1 MSEAPRHRREL
12 GFSIVELMVASTI
25 SVIMFTVIIQIFS
38 NSKEAY
44 RIQEG
49 ASVLNENARYAVS
62 HLQYYLRLADHWGGV
77 ESDEV
82 NVDVGVP
89 GLAINCT
96 GSAVVSSVGFR
107 GYDGGAARPLNCIN
121 ASNYEPNTDAFFIR
135 YGAPHA
141 DTVILGDTD
150 VPPLSGA
157 PSIPDAS
164 SGEGPVDITYMLGAN
179 GDGLWVR
186 TRLGY
191 RAFIV
196 EGVDVGSLPS
206 DMEPAS
212 DPLSITNYRYQSML
226 YFIRS
231 CSNPGFSGTSVN
243 CDANDDS
250 VPTLVRMTLNPDFSF
265 TEQDVVAG
273 VENMQLRYGL
283 DTDADMVA
291 DTYVT
296 AATVNASNA
305 WNAVIAVR
313 VSVIIANLE
322 RDNTIDDTTTYF
334 LQDYNYTPPNEA
346 RNFRRTQYDFTVQIR
361 NMNRA

>member
-1 MSEAPRHRREL
+1 MSKAPRRRREL

-25 SVIMFTVIIQIFS
+25 SVIMFTVIIQLFS
-38 NSKEAY
+38 NNKEAY

-62 HLQYYLRLADHWGGV
+62 HLQYYLRLADHWGGI
-77 ESDEV
+77 EPDEV
-82 NVDVGVP
+82 NIDAGVP
-89 GLAINCT
+89 GLALDCT
-96 GSAVVSSVGFR
+96 GSAVVSTVGFR
-107 GYDGGAARPLNCIN
+107 GYNGGAARPVDCIN
-121 ASNYEPNTDAFFIR
+121 VNNYEPNTDAFFIR
-135 YGAPHA
+135 YGAAHSDA
-141 DTVILGDTD
+141 VTLNDTD
-150 VPPLSGA
+150 VPALSGA
-157 PSIPDAS
+157 PSNPDAN
-164 SGEGPVDITYMLGAN
+164 SGEEPVDIAYMLGTE

-186 TRLGY
+186 TNLGR

-196 EGVDVGSLPS
+196 EGADVGSLPN
-206 DMEPAS
+206 DMSPSS

-231 CSNPGFSGTSVN
+231 CSNPGFSGDTAN
-243 CDANDDS
+243 CDANDDG

-296 AATVNASNA
+296 AATVDASNA
-305 WNAVIAVR
+305 WDAVIAVR
-313 VSVIIANLE
+313 ISVVIANLE
-322 RDNTIDDTTTYF
+322 RDNTINDTKTYF
-334 LQDYNYTPPNEA
+334 LQDFNYTPPAEA
-346 RNFRRTQYDFTVQIR
+346 RNFRRAQYDFTVQIR